1 MAAENGKDGIPL
13 IILLTGASHTGK
25 TLLAQ
30 RLLER
35 YGYPYL
41 SLDLLKMGLIRSG
54 NTALTPEDDRA
65 LEAYLWPIARE
76 IVRTALE
83 NRQHLVVEG
92 CYIPFSWQQDFSEAE
107 RREIRYRCLV
117 MSRRYVLEH
126 FSDIRRYANV
136 IERRLDDTACTL
148 EAVLADNAHFLDMCR
163 RHSLPYTLI
172 DDRYPSDLDV

>member
-1 MAAENGKDGIPL
+1 M

-136 IERRLDDTACTL
+136 IERRLDDGDCTAERLIAENRRNL
-148 EAVLADNAHFLDMCR
+148 EQCQVHGC
-163 RHSLPYTLI
+163 PYCLI
-172 DDRYPSDLDV
+172 ANDYRQEIAGAERLLRP